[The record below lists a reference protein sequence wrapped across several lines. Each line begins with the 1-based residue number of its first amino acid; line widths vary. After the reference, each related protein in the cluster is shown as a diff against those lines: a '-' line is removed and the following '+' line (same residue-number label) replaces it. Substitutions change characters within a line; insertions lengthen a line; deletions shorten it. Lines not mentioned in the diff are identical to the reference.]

1 MKPVFQPERVVVDD
15 LRILEARIEH
25 AMKKQAEDIAIDITK
40 LEREVHSIRNLT
52 PDVIWLFI
60 LG

>member
-25 AMKKQAEDIAIDITK
+25 TMKKQAEDIAIDITK